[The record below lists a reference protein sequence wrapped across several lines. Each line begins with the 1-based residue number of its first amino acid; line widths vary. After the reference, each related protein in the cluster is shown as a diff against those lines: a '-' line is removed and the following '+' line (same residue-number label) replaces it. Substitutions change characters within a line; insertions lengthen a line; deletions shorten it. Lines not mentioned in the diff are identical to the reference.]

1 MKEKELLNGVRWK
14 VIEVLAQEGSMTAT
28 DLAKKTNTSLPAISQ
43 ATSLLEAYKYISAK
57 ALPRGSPGKPKTI
70 YTLNKETVHIAL
82 CTHGVAKQ
90 FSFSPSAMHAAT
102 LRAFQLPTDDQ
113 DWIIQL
119 LWSYRNILSTV
130 DAIAYVRSDE
140 EETHILVLTS
150 DTEKYRK
157 QYSHITLKT
166 DDASRK
172 IVSWSHTIREAKEGL
187 DNNEEYFINLFEKPI
202 VLYDPKNVMPRG

>member
-14 VIEVLAQEGSMTAT
+14 VIEVLAKEGSMTASEI
-28 DLAKKTNTSLPAISQ
+28 AVKTNTSLPAVSQ

-57 ALPRGSPGKPKTI
+57 SLARSSPGKPKTL
-70 YTLNKETVHIAL
+70 YTLNKETVYIAL

-90 FSFSPSAMHAAT
+90 FTFAPSAMHAAT
-102 LRAFQLPTDDQ
+102 LRAFQLPQDDQ

-130 DAIAYVRSDE
+130 DAISYVRSAE

-150 DTEKYRK
+150 DIEKYRK
-157 QYSHITLKT
+157 QYSHITLKA

-172 IVSWSHTIREAKEGL
+172 IVSWSHTIQEVKEGL
-187 DNNEEYFINLFEKPI
+187 KNEEEYFVKLFENPI